1 MTDKKFP
8 DPEDLQKEFEDFVH
22 QRFGGQVQ
30 VFTNSFSKDEQSFE
44 KEINKDS
51 VNPPT
56 SQRDPD
62 SFKMTPKDIKDH
74 LDRFVIKQD
83 DAKKALAIAVCDHY
97 NNLKAQKIGE
107 STTYHKQNVLV
118 LGPTG
123 VGKTYLVRK
132 IADLVGVPFVK
143 ADATRFSE
151 TGYVGANVDDMI
163 RDLVTQA
170 DGDIERA
177 QNGIVYIDE
186 ADKLASSPDDQMR
199 QVNGRGVQ
207 FGLLRLMED
216 ADVDLKASNDIQS
229 QIQAMMDFQK
239 GKKEKSLVNTKGILF
254 IISGAFNGL
263 EEIISKRLNQ
273 VKIGFG
279 QQSEFS
285 KHSPTSLLS
294 HTETEDLIK
303 YGLEPE
309 FVGRLPVR
317 VSCDHL
323 GVSELFSILKDA
335 ESSIVDHYISSFKS
349 FGIDVSFE
357 DDALLEVAR
366 QATYHKTGARAL
378 QSVLESALREFKFEL
393 PSAPHITR
401 LTITQDLIQNP
412 IKVLEGL
419 LIKPQSQITPEQLK
433 RLSKYEQDFKE
444 KFDLE
449 IRFSPEAAEEI
460 GYLSS
465 QKSQS
470 ISDFCDKILETY
482 EHGLKL
488 LQQSTGQCSFYLE
501 KEIIEDPLS
510 YLEKM
515 IQNSLAEKSTILER
529 KSKMKDHADMRH

>member
-30 VFTNSFSKDEQSFE
+30 VFTNSFSKDEKGFE
-44 KEINKDS
+44 KEINKAPTE
-51 VNPPT
+51 PPT
-56 SQRDPD
+56 THGDPD

-97 NNLKAQKIGE
+97 NNLKAQQSGE

-132 IADLVGVPFVK
+132 IAELVGVPFVK

-170 DGDIERA
+170 DGDIEKA
-177 QNGIVYIDE
+177 QYGIVYIDE
-186 ADKLASSPDDQMR
+186 ADKLASSRGDQMR

-279 QQSEFS
+279 QQSESS
-285 KHSPTSLLS
+285 KPSPSSLLS

-317 VSCDHL
+317 VSCNHL
-323 GVSELFSILKDA
+323 GSSELFSILKDA
-335 ESSIVDHYISSFKS
+335 ESSIIDHYISSFKS

-366 QATYHKTGARAL
+366 QAIYHKTGARAL

-412 IKVLEGL
+412 IKVLESL
-419 LIKPQSQITPEQLK
+419 LIKPQSRITPEQLK
-433 RLSKYEQDFKE
+433 QLSKYEQEFKE

-460 GYLSS
+460 GYWGN
-465 QKSQS
+465 QKNRS
-470 ISDFCDKILETY
+470 ISEICNKILETY

-488 LQQSTGQCSFYLE
+488 LQQSTGQSSFYLE
-501 KEIIEDPLS
+501 KEIIEDPQL

-515 IQNSLAEKSTILER
+515 IQNSLTEKSTILER